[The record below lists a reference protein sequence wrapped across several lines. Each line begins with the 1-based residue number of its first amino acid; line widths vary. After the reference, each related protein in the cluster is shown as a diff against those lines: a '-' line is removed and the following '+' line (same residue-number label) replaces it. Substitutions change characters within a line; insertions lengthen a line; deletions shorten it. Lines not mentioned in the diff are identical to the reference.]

1 MRGLKYTL
9 SNFKTNKMKKLVSLE
24 NRVEKL
30 LKKYKFLRNNNNALC
45 VKVWEQQFDER
56 KDITSNFFA
65 MYESGKYVS
74 ADNITRIARLVKQ
87 YNPELRG
94 TNDKDNKKKAQLI
107 KPLLRK

>member
-1 MRGLKYTL
+1 
-9 SNFKTNKMKKLVSLE
+9 MKKLVSLE
-24 NRVEKL
+24 NSVEKL
-30 LKKYKFLRNNNNALC
+30 LKKYKFLRNNNKALC
-45 VKVWEQQFDER
+45 VKVWQQQFDER

>member
-1 MRGLKYTL
+1 
-9 SNFKTNKMKKLVSLE
+9 MKKLVTLE

-87 YNPELRG
+87 YNAELRG
-94 TNDKDNKKKAQLI
+94 TNHEDNKKKAQLI
-107 KPLLRK
+107 KPLLKK

>member
-1 MRGLKYTL
+1 MNNKPY
-9 SNFKTNKMKKLVSLE
+9 NQNKMKKLVTLE

-87 YNPELRG
+87 HNAELRG
-94 TNDKDNKKKAQLI
+94 TNYNDNKKKEQLI
-107 KPLLRK
+107 KPLLKK

>member
-1 MRGLKYTL
+1 
-9 SNFKTNKMKKLVSLE
+9 MKKLVSLE

-30 LKKYKFLRNNNNALC
+30 LKKYKFLRNNNKALC

-94 TNDKDNKKKAQLI
+94 ANHDDNKKKTQLI
-107 KPLLRK
+107 KPLLKK

>member
-1 MRGLKYTL
+1 
-9 SNFKTNKMKKLVSLE
+9 MKKLVTLE

-94 TNDKDNKKKAQLI
+94 TNHEDNKKKAQLI
-107 KPLLRK
+107 KPLLKR

>member
-1 MRGLKYTL
+1 
-9 SNFKTNKMKKLVSLE
+9 MKKLVTLE

-30 LKKYKFLRNNNNALC
+30 LKKYKTLRNNNNALC
-45 VKVWEQQFDER
+45 VKVWEQQFEER

-94 TNDKDNKKKAQLI
+94 TNHDDNKKKAQLI
-107 KPLLRK
+107 KPLLKK

>member
-1 MRGLKYTL
+1 
-9 SNFKTNKMKKLVSLE
+9 MKKLVSLE

-30 LKKYKFLRNNNNALC
+30 LKKYKTLRNNNNALC
-45 VKVWEQQFDER
+45 VKVWEQQFEER

-94 TNDKDNKKKAQLI
+94 TNYDDNKKKAQLI
-107 KPLLRK
+107 KPLLKK

>member
-1 MRGLKYTL
+1 
-9 SNFKTNKMKKLVSLE
+9 MKKLVSLE

-45 VKVWEQQFDER
+45 VKVWEQQFEER

-94 TNDKDNKKKAQLI
+94 TNHDDNKKKAQLI
-107 KPLLRK
+107 KPLLKK

>member
-1 MRGLKYTL
+1 
-9 SNFKTNKMKKLVSLE
+9 MKKLVSLE

-94 TNDKDNKKKAQLI
+94 TNHDDTKKKQQLI
-107 KPLLRK
+107 KPLLKK

>member
-1 MRGLKYTL
+1 
-9 SNFKTNKMKKLVSLE
+9 
-24 NRVEKL
+24 
-30 LKKYKFLRNNNNALC
+30 
-45 VKVWEQQFDER
+45 
-56 KDITSNFFA
+56 

-107 KPLLRK
+107 KPLLKK

>member
-1 MRGLKYTL
+1 M
-9 SNFKTNKMKKLVSLE
+9 NNKPYNQNTMKKLVTLE

-87 YNPELRG
+87 QNVELRG
-94 TNDKDNKKKAQLI
+94 TNHDNNKKKEQLI
-107 KPLLRK
+107 KPLLKK

>member
-1 MRGLKYTL
+1 
-9 SNFKTNKMKKLVSLE
+9 MKKLISLE

-45 VKVWEQQFDER
+45 VKVWEQQFNER

-94 TNDKDNKKKAQLI
+94 TNHDDNKKKEQLI
-107 KPLLRK
+107 KPLLKK

>member
-1 MRGLKYTL
+1 
-9 SNFKTNKMKKLVSLE
+9 MKKLVSLE

-30 LKKYKFLRNNNNALC
+30 LKKYKFLRNNNKALC

-65 MYESGKYVS
+65 MYELGKYVS

-87 YNPELRG
+87 NNPELRG
-94 TNDKDNKKKAQLI
+94 TNHATNKKKEQLI
-107 KPLLRK
+107 KPLLKR

>member
-1 MRGLKYTL
+1 
-9 SNFKTNKMKKLVSLE
+9 MKKLVTLE

-30 LKKYKFLRNNNNALC
+30 LKKYKTLRNNNNALC
-45 VKVWEQQFDER
+45 VKVWEQQFEER

-107 KPLLRK
+107 KPLLKK

>member
-1 MRGLKYTL
+1 
-9 SNFKTNKMKKLVSLE
+9 MKKLVSLE

-94 TNDKDNKKKAQLI
+94 TNYDDNKKKAQLI
-107 KPLLRK
+107 KPLLKK

>member
-1 MRGLKYTL
+1 
-9 SNFKTNKMKKLVSLE
+9 MKKLVTLE

-74 ADNITRIARLVKQ
+74 ADKITRIARLVKQ
-87 YNPELRG
+87 YNPELSG
-94 TNDKDNKKKAQLI
+94 TNHDENKKKAQLI
-107 KPLLRK
+107 KPLLKK

>member
-1 MRGLKYTL
+1 
-9 SNFKTNKMKKLVSLE
+9 MKKLVTLE

-30 LKKYKFLRNNNNALC
+30 LKKYKTLRNNNKALC

-74 ADNITRIARLVKQ
+74 ADNITRIARLVKEH
-87 YNPELRG
+87 NPELRG
-94 TNDKDNKKKAQLI
+94 TNYVANKKKEQLI
-107 KPLLRK
+107 KSLLKK

>member
-1 MRGLKYTL
+1 M
-9 SNFKTNKMKKLVSLE
+9 NNKPYNQNTMKKLVTLE

-87 YNPELRG
+87 HNPELRG
-94 TNDKDNKKKAQLI
+94 TNHDDNKKKEQLI
-107 KPLLRK
+107 KPLLKK

>member
-1 MRGLKYTL
+1 
-9 SNFKTNKMKKLVSLE
+9 MKKLVSLE

-30 LKKYKFLRNNNNALC
+30 LKKYSTLRNNNKALC
-45 VKVWEQQFDER
+45 VRVWEQQFEER

-74 ADNITRIARLVKQ
+74 ADNITRMARLVKEH
-87 YNPELRG
+87 NPELRG

-107 KPLLRK
+107 KPLLKK

>member
-1 MRGLKYTL
+1 
-9 SNFKTNKMKKLVSLE
+9 MKKLVTLE

-30 LKKYKFLRNNNNALC
+30 LKKYKTLRNNNNALC
-45 VKVWEQQFDER
+45 VKVWEQQFEER

-94 TNDKDNKKKAQLI
+94 TNYDDNKKKAQLI
-107 KPLLRK
+107 KPLLKK

>member
-1 MRGLKYTL
+1 
-9 SNFKTNKMKKLVSLE
+9 MKKLVSLE

-30 LKKYKFLRNNNNALC
+30 LKKYKFLRNNNKALC

-94 TNDKDNKKKAQLI
+94 TNYADNKKKQQLI
-107 KPLLRK
+107 KPLLKK

>member
-1 MRGLKYTL
+1 
-9 SNFKTNKMKKLVSLE
+9 MKKLVTLE

-30 LKKYKFLRNNNNALC
+30 LKKYKFLRNNNKALC
-45 VKVWEQQFDER
+45 VKVWEQQFEER

>member
-1 MRGLKYTL
+1 
-9 SNFKTNKMKKLVSLE
+9 MKKLVTLE

-87 YNPELRG
+87 HNPELRG
-94 TNDKDNKKKAQLI
+94 TNHEDNKKKEQLI
-107 KPLLRK
+107 KPLLKK

>member
-1 MRGLKYTL
+1 
-9 SNFKTNKMKKLVSLE
+9 MKKLVSLE

-45 VKVWEQQFDER
+45 VKVWEQQFEER

-107 KPLLRK
+107 KPLLKK

>member
-1 MRGLKYTL
+1 
-9 SNFKTNKMKKLVSLE
+9 MKKLVSLE

-94 TNDKDNKKKAQLI
+94 TNDKDTKKKAQLI
-107 KPLLRK
+107 KPLLKK

>member
-1 MRGLKYTL
+1 
-9 SNFKTNKMKKLVSLE
+9 MKKLVTLE

-30 LKKYKFLRNNNNALC
+30 LKKYKTLRNNNNALC
-45 VKVWEQQFDER
+45 VKVWEQQFEER

-94 TNDKDNKKKAQLI
+94 TNYDDNKKKQQLI
-107 KPLLRK
+107 KPLLKK

>member
-1 MRGLKYTL
+1 M
-9 SNFKTNKMKKLVSLE
+9 NNKPYNQNTMKKLVTLE

-30 LKKYKFLRNNNNALC
+30 LKKYKFLRNNNKALC
-45 VKVWEQQFDER
+45 VKVWEQQFNER

-94 TNDKDNKKKAQLI
+94 TNHATNKKKEQLI
-107 KPLLRK
+107 KPLLKK